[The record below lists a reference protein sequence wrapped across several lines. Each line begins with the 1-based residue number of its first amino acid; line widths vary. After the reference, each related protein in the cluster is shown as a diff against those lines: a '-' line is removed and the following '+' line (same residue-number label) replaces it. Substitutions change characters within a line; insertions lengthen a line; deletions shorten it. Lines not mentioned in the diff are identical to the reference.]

1 MHALMDFVR
10 AHRADNHGMMAAR
23 LDDRTYRAYVAVLQS
38 AANAAD
44 PALLGAGGGQGKED
58 GWLASMLAEME
69 GLDAYPAVCLAC
81 HAVGQRLAA
90 GPLTV
95 LAGGRAKA
103 RGALEV
109 LAYNK
114 EKVEWEVRERAR
126 QGEQT
131 WRDMVGRYD
140 TERSLHALLSLLRAL
155 EGSA

>member
-44 PALLGAGGGQGKED
+44 PALFAGGGGK

-69 GLDAYPAVCLAC
+69 GLDTYPAVCLAC
-81 HAVGQRLAA
+81 HAVGQRLAS
-90 GPLTV
+90 GPLAV
-95 LAGGRAKA
+95 LPGGRGKA

-126 QGEQT
+126 QGEPA